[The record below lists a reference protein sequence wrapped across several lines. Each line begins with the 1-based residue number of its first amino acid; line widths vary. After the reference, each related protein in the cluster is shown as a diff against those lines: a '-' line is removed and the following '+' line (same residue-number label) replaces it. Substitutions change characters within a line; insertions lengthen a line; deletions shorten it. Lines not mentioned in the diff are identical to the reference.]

1 MRQTRVYFLAAMLI
15 LVAGCGYSGLPQS
28 GDVVSPA
35 IVQGIN
41 WTAGKHGEIWAELS
55 ARDALGNSRRLGF
68 AASPVNNPVANVVFY
83 GADGKSVGQD
93 QVELTERC

>member
-1 MRQTRVYFLAAMLI
+1 MRTNTSLI
-15 LVAGCGYSGLPQS
+15 FGCHVDPGSGCGYSGLPQS

-55 ARDALGNSRRLGF
+55 ARDAQGI
-68 AASPVNNPVANVVFY
+68 P
-83 GADGKSVGQD
+83 DD
-93 QVELTERC
+93 